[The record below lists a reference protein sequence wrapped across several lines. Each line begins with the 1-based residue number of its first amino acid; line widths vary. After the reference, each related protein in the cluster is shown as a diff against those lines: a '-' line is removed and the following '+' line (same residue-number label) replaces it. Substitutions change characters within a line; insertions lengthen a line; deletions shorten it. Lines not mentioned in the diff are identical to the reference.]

1 MERQRQT
8 VPIAGIN
15 RAENDLTVQD
25 GCCETLHN
33 LRYDAG
39 AWRNVETFRPVA
51 EITDFG
57 GFTLLYKH
65 PATADDLYIASDESG
80 TIHEV
85 CVSGGRLSSTQVIMR
100 GVSELRQTFSF
111 GNVLVFITDG
121 RELYYVLYGNEYV
134 AFDMPEPPDISES
147 KENRSRFKTDFYAA
161 IHHDFGSVTYDYV
174 AGDDLARMDN
184 IAPDGGYF
192 FTRITDK
199 KNKTLLLPAVDG
211 EYWLGAIAVMVAYR
225 MMDGATVANSELMI
239 FASDG
244 GESEDGQY
252 VSIMWRTECRRKS
265 RKVSDTGFSS
275 GRNTS
280 TRPAPIIFISSL
292 KSLSIFRKG

>member
-121 RELYYVLYGNEYV
+121 RELYYVLY
-134 AFDMPEPPDISES
+134 
-147 KENRSRFKTDFYAA
+147 R
-161 IHHDFGSVTYDYV
+161 
-174 AGDDLARMDN
+174 L
-184 IAPDGGYF
+184 
-192 FTRITDK
+192 K
-199 KNKTLLLPAVDG
+199 KP
-211 EYWLGAIAVMVAYR
+211 
-225 MMDGATVANSELMI
+225 
-239 FASDG
+239 
-244 GESEDGQY
+244 
-252 VSIMWRTECRRKS
+252 
-265 RKVSDTGFSS
+265 SDTHPATYAGPTFLHVVGVLSS
-275 GRNTS
+275 KRFYVRVLPCARGVKTPCR
-280 TRPAPIIFISSL
+280 A
-292 KSLSIFRKG
+292 

>member
-39 AWRNVETFRPVA
+39 AWRNVETFRQVA

-85 CVSGGRLSSTQVIMR
+85 RVSGGRLSSTQVIMC
-100 GVSELRQTFSF
+100 GVSELWQTFSF

-134 AFDMPEPPDISES
+134 AFDMPEPGVFQVAVLHLRLLRRCDAVQHPL
-147 KENRSRFKTDFYAA
+147 SRLHRQAEKLQ
-161 IHHDFGSVTYDYV
+161 IPP
-174 AGDDLARMDN
+174 R
-184 IAPDGGYF
+184 
-192 FTRITDK
+192 
-199 KNKTLLLPAVDG
+199 
-211 EYWLGAIAVMVAYR
+211 
-225 MMDGATVANSELMI
+225 
-239 FASDG
+239 
-244 GESEDGQY
+244 
-252 VSIMWRTECRRKS
+252 
-265 RKVSDTGFSS
+265 
-275 GRNTS
+275 
-280 TRPAPIIFISSL
+280 
-292 KSLSIFRKG
+292 

>member
-85 CVSGGRLSSTQVIMR
+85 CVADFFVRECL
-100 GVSELRQTFSF
+100 GV
-111 GNVLVFITDG
+111 
-121 RELYYVLYGNEYV
+121 YYR
-134 AFDMPEPPDISES
+134 
-147 KENRSRFKTDFYAA
+147 RS
-161 IHHDFGSVTYDYV
+161 
-174 AGDDLARMDN
+174 
-184 IAPDGGYF
+184 
-192 FTRITDK
+192 
-199 KNKTLLLPAVDG
+199 
-211 EYWLGAIAVMVAYR
+211 GAI
-225 MMDGATVANSELMI
+225 L
-239 FASDG
+239 
-244 GESEDGQY
+244 
-252 VSIMWRTECRRKS
+252 
-265 RKVSDTGFSS
+265 
-275 GRNTS
+275 
-280 TRPAPIIFISSL
+280 RPL
-292 KSLSIFRKG
+292 R

>member
-100 GVSELRQTFSF
+100 GVSELW
-111 GNVLVFITDG
+111 
-121 RELYYVLYGNEYV
+121 
-134 AFDMPEPPDISES
+134 
-147 KENRSRFKTDFYAA
+147 
-161 IHHDFGSVTYDYV
+161 
-174 AGDDLARMDN
+174 
-184 IAPDGGYF
+184 
-192 FTRITDK
+192 
-199 KNKTLLLPAVDG
+199 TL
-211 EYWLGAIAVMVAYR
+211 
-225 MMDGATVANSELMI
+225 
-239 FASDG
+239 
-244 GESEDGQY
+244 
-252 VSIMWRTECRRKS
+252 
-265 RKVSDTGFSS
+265 
-275 GRNTS
+275 
-280 TRPAPIIFISSL
+280 
-292 KSLSIFRKG
+292 SLSWPLF

>member
-85 CVSGGRLSSTQVIMR
+85 CVSGGLDTGDYAR
-100 GVSELRQTFSF
+100 GVGAAADFF
-111 GNVLVFITDG
+111 V
-121 RELYYVLYGNEYV
+121 RECLGVYYR
-134 AFDMPEPPDISES
+134 
-147 KENRSRFKTDFYAA
+147 RS
-161 IHHDFGSVTYDYV
+161 
-174 AGDDLARMDN
+174 
-184 IAPDGGYF
+184 
-192 FTRITDK
+192 
-199 KNKTLLLPAVDG
+199 
-211 EYWLGAIAVMVAYR
+211 GAI
-225 MMDGATVANSELMI
+225 L
-239 FASDG
+239 
-244 GESEDGQY
+244 
-252 VSIMWRTECRRKS
+252 
-265 RKVSDTGFSS
+265 
-275 GRNTS
+275 
-280 TRPAPIIFISSL
+280 RPL
-292 KSLSIFRKG
+292 R

>member
-134 AFDMPEPPDISES
+134 AFDMPEPIS
-147 KENRSRFKTDFYAA
+147 F
-161 IHHDFGSVTYDYV
+161 IV
-174 AGDDLARMDN
+174 
-184 IAPDGGYF
+184 
-192 FTRITDK
+192 
-199 KNKTLLLPAVDG
+199 
-211 EYWLGAIAVMVAYR
+211 
-225 MMDGATVANSELMI
+225 
-239 FASDG
+239 
-244 GESEDGQY
+244 
-252 VSIMWRTECRRKS
+252 C
-265 RKVSDTGFSS
+265 
-275 GRNTS
+275 S
-280 TRPAPIIFISSL
+280 T
-292 KSLSIFRKG
+292 

>member
-147 KENRSRFKTDFYAA
+147 KENRSRFKTDFMQRYIMISGVSRMITSPVTTWHAWIISLRTA
-161 IHHDFGSVTYDYV
+161 GISLHASLIRKTKHCCFLPWMANTGSE
-174 AGDDLARMDN
+174 
-184 IAPDGGYF
+184 P
-192 FTRITDK
+192 
-199 KNKTLLLPAVDG
+199 
-211 EYWLGAIAVMVAYR
+211 
-225 MMDGATVANSELMI
+225 
-239 FASDG
+239 
-244 GESEDGQY
+244 
-252 VSIMWRTECRRKS
+252 
-265 RKVSDTGFSS
+265 
-275 GRNTS
+275 
-280 TRPAPIIFISSL
+280 
-292 KSLSIFRKG
+292 